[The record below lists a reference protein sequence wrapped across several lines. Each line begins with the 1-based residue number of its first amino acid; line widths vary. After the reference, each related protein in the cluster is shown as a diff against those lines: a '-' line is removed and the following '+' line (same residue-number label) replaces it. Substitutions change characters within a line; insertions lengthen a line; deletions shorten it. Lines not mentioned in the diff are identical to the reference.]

1 MNDAKSQRPWAWD
14 AIGSLRLKFTAS
26 GWNEPLDL
34 DPNDTIYHHLP
45 PVASLDLSLP
55 KEGTIE
61 TIDEEAPQLYIPVT
75 FLAHLTTLTLKC
87 DWEGNSIITALQ
99 SCINLE
105 SFTLDSDA
113 SPNFGFDEDEFSQP
127 LLEDGLVLPKLRTLR
142 FRHVQEEP
150 LAQFL
155 DLVNAP
161 MLEDLDICFNYWDG
175 GEKPDSGNMGSH
187 ILAAINRGGCA
198 LQRLRLHFV
207 ALDNEELLNLLKKLP
222 SLKHLCL
229 ENVTFDLNVFRELK
243 SKECLRN
250 LEVLELVDPQVP
262 KMGKLYHLLCD
273 FLQAFT
279 HRKSRPPKRI
289 PSSVKKFRLVLREPE
304 PLDFQYL
311 EREGR
316 RFRSD
321 GMEVSFSSIPH
332 DTFPLSHVL
341 LSNW

>member
-14 AIGSLRLKFTAS
+14 AIGSLRLKFTAL

-55 KEGTIE
+55 KVVAID
-61 TIDEEAPQLYIPVT
+61 DEELPQLYIPDT

-113 SPNFGFDEDEFSQP
+113 DPTFGFDEFSHP

-150 LAQFL
+150 MAQFL
-155 DLVNAP
+155 DLINAP
-161 MLEDLDICFNYWDG
+161 RLEDLDICFNCWDG
-175 GEKPDSGNMGSH
+175 DEKPDSGNMGPY

-198 LQRLRLHFV
+198 LQRLRLHYV
-207 ALDNEELLNLLKKLP
+207 AFDDKELLNLLKKLP

-229 ENVTFDLNVFRELK
+229 ENVTFDLKVFRELK
-243 SKECLRN
+243 LGGCLRD
-250 LEVLELVDPQVP
+250 LEVLELLDLQVP
-262 KMGKLYHLLCD
+262 KMEKLYDLLSD
-273 FLQAFT
+273 FLQERTPMFT
-279 HRKSRPPKRI
+279 HGNLRPH
-289 PSSVKKFRLVLREPE
+289 SVKKFRLVLREPE
-304 PLDFQYL
+304 PLDFQHL

-316 RFRSD
+316 RFRRN
-321 GMEVSFSSIPH
+321 GMEVSFSSILH
-332 DTFPLSHVL
+332 DAFPLSHVL
-341 LSNW
+341 LSGAGDY